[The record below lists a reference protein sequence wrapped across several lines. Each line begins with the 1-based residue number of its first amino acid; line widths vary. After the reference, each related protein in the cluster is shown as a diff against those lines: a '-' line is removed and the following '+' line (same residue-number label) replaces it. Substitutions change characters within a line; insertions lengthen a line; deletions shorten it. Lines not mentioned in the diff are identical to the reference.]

1 LSRILRVLDNSANA
15 QQARVG
21 QMTKEELR
29 SLEAWFQKYLDRFR
43 DGDGV
48 LHPMLELKRC
58 HSIRVAENAAFI
70 AVSLKAPEP
79 EKYLAEGAGL
89 IHDVGRFI
97 QYAEYGTFGDVDT
110 VDHGIEGRK
119 VLETEDTPFLNSPGD
134 REQLLCAVEYHNKSR
149 KDIPRDLSRE
159 QDRLL
164 RLTRDADKL
173 DIMELILCIT
183 ASHDFQDLSTM
194 LPRIRLCRE
203 VSPEVLQEAQNTQSV
218 SYGNLSTLGDI
229 LVLIATWFYEL
240 NYLSALR
247 LAMERDVL
255 SRIRS
260 ELPEEEAIDDLFAGI
275 TFRASGFME
284 DLQCTEK

>member
-1 LSRILRVLDNSANA
+1 
-15 QQARVG
+15 
-21 QMTKEELR
+21 MTKEELG
-29 SLEAWFQKYLDRFR
+29 SLEVWFQKYLDRFR
-43 DGDGV
+43 NGDGV
-48 LHPMLELKRC
+48 LHPMLELKCC

-70 AVSLKAPEP
+70 AASLKATEP

-89 IHDVGRFI
+89 VHDVGRFT
-97 QYAEYGTFGDVDT
+97 QYAEYGTFGDAET
-110 VDHGIEGRK
+110 IDHGIEGRK
-119 VLETEDTPFLNSPGD
+119 VLETEDFPFLNSSGD

-164 RLTRDADKL
+164 RLIRDADKL
-173 DIMELILCIT
+173 DIMELVLSIA
-183 ASHDFQDLSTM
+183 ASDDFQDLSTM
-194 LPRIRLCRE
+194 LPHIRLCRE
-203 VSPEVLQEAQNTQSV
+203 VSPEVLQEAQSNQSV
-218 SYGNLSTLGDI
+218 SYGNLSTVGDI
-229 LVLIATWFYEL
+229 LVLIGTWFYEL

-247 LAMERDVL
+247 LAMERDLL

-275 TFRASGFME
+275 TFRASGFIE